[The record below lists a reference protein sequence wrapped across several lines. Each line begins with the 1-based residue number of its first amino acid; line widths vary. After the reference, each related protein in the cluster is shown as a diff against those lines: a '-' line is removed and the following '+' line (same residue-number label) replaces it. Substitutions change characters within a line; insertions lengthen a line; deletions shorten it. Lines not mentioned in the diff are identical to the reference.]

1 MRRGDLTDAQ
11 WQSLAPL
18 LPPERPRTGR
28 PNEDHRRILNGILW
42 VHRTGAPWRDLPR
55 RYGPVGTVSS
65 RFYRWRGGGIWQRGL
80 AGLPAAADAR
90 GAIDW
95 DLHFVDATIVRAHQH
110 AAGARRAPDL
120 IGGQDKAEALGRSQG
135 GFSTKLHLRAE
146 GGGKPITVVLTG
158 GERNEQIALEDLLDQ
173 GAIRRNGRGR
183 PRLRPRKVAGD
194 KGYSSPTA
202 RRRLRQ
208 RGIRPVI
215 PTRSD
220 QPRQPDFDRDAYRQ
234 RNRVERLIN
243 RLKQAR
249 RVATRY
255 EKRAV
260 NYLAMVHIGCILL
273 WL

>member
-1 MRRGDLTDAQ
+1 MRP
-11 WQSLAPL
+11 WFAPINT
-18 LPPERPRTGR
+18 PP
-28 PNEDHRRILNGILW
+28 
-42 VHRTGAPWRDLPR
+42 A
-55 RYGPVGTVSS
+55 
-65 RFYRWRGGGIWQRGL
+65 
-80 AGLPAAADAR
+80 PAA
-90 GAIDW
+90 
-95 DLHFVDATIVRAHQH
+95 
-110 AAGARRAPDL
+110 RRQPGV

-158 GERNEQIALEDLLDQ
+158 GERNEQIAPEALLDQ
-173 GAIRRNGRGR
+173 GAIRRHGRGR

-220 QPRQPDFDRDAYRQ
+220 QPRQPDFDRNAYRQ

-243 RLKQAR
+243 RLEQAR

-255 EKRAV
+255 ERRAA